1 MSAGWKIWQQV
12 SADSGMDPGES
23 WALKVSPYLGAVE
36 LSLWWAQGS
45 RVKQQSEQGLD
56 LVRPERSGREDG
68 LDLLTRHV
76 V

>member
-1 MSAGWKIWQQV
+1 
-12 SADSGMDPGES
+12 MDPGES
-23 WALKVSPYLGAVE
+23 RALKVSPCLGAVE

-45 RVKQQSEQGLD
+45 RVRRQSKQRLD